1 MTHTAL
7 LLLLFAAAV
16 QPAPSAEQKNLLH
29 ILDGEPVVWLKPT
42 AQPVDVTAVFVQTGM
57 PDRAIVDAEI
67 IEQAVFN
74 CRFATPSKVDEELLW
89 RLLRIEDRYN
99 VPDSLRGMLL
109 AAACHESGYN
119 PNAKGD
125 RKFSKSK
132 RKPMAIGLFQMWS
145 WWESKKRGYG
155 IDRRDPIQSA
165 NAYMQHITRHLKTVK
180 RRCRGYKL
188 KSREK
193 KRWLAAWA
201 TAIRAPKAGGRCGE
215 KPRFYNR
222 VLRRWQ
228 KNIKQRRKVIEEC
241 KKSGID
247 GCGC

>member
-1 MTHTAL
+1 MTYTAM
-7 LLLLFAAAV
+7 LLLFVVAAH
-16 QPAPSAEQKNLLH
+16 PASTAEYEGLLYTP
-29 ILDGEPVVWLKPT
+29 GEESTAWLKPMVKPT
-42 AQPVDVTAVFVQTGM
+42 DVAYAFVKTGS
-57 PDRAIVDAEI
+57 PGDAISDAEI
-67 IEQAVFN
+67 IDQAIFN
-74 CRFATPSKVDEELLW
+74 CRFATPSKVDEDLLW
-89 RLLRIEDRYN
+89 QLLKIEDKYN

-145 WWESKKRGYG
+145 WWESKRRGYG
-155 IDRRDPIQSA
+155 INRRDPIQSA

-215 KPRFYNR
+215 RPRFYR

-228 KNIKQRRKVIEEC
+228 KSIEQHRKKIEEC
-241 KKSGID
+241 QKSGID